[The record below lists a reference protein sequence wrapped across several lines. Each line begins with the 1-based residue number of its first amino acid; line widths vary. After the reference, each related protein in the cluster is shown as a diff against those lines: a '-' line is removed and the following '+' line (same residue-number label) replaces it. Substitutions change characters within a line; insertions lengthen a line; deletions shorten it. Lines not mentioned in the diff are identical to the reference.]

1 MKGNKKINLQ
11 EKELY
16 KLFNEIKFEESEL
29 NNMEEEVD
37 IIQKE
42 RIKKNL
48 NNKIKRKNRS
58 NKLKYTSIAAAITLV
73 FSIGIVTASPTF
85 AKNIPVLNSIMQTLN
100 NKYGN
105 RGDYAKY
112 SEIINKSVSNNGITI
127 TINEVI
133 ADDSKLVISYT
144 LKTNKKIKDLE
155 VFGLGGFLKIDS
167 KTFSSMGT
175 SFGQYI
181 DDYTYIGSEEIH
193 TSIPE
198 DKKFNIDVNITEVSD
213 IKGKW
218 NFAFSASK
226 EEISRESTVFRPN
239 QKLDLPDSNVAIDK
253 VVFSPIDTSIF
264 ITGYGKNKNIKAGP
278 NGGMFDYNYWI
289 AFDDTGVELIPKGI
303 GGGECDFNK
312 NTFSSEMQYEKSK
325 SIPKYLTIIPCKIT
339 PSGGGGVKRDENGKE
354 MPITI
359 QTKKPKEIGKTID
372 GVYPIELSQG
382 KMGKLII
389 NDIKTENN
397 KTIVKYTAKGMAPYF
412 QAQDLLI
419 KDDKGK
425 CIEIKDYIRRADDQN
440 PNEFTKIFE
449 ALDPNKKYTIF
460 TNNFDNVEFREDLK
474 FKIELNK

>member
-155 VFGLGGFLKIDS
+155 VFGLGDS
-167 KTFSSMGT
+167 
-175 SFGQYI
+175 
-181 DDYTYIGSEEIH
+181 
-193 TSIPE
+193 
-198 DKKFNIDVNITEVSD
+198 
-213 IKGKW
+213 
-218 NFAFSASK
+218 
-226 EEISRESTVFRPN
+226 
-239 QKLDLPDSNVAIDK
+239 
-253 VVFSPIDTSIF
+253 
-264 ITGYGKNKNIKAGP
+264 
-278 NGGMFDYNYWI
+278 
-289 AFDDTGVELIPKGI
+289 
-303 GGGECDFNK
+303 
-312 NTFSSEMQYEKSK
+312 
-325 SIPKYLTIIPCKIT
+325 
-339 PSGGGGVKRDENGKE
+339 
-354 MPITI
+354 
-359 QTKKPKEIGKTID
+359 
-372 GVYPIELSQG
+372 
-382 KMGKLII
+382 
-389 NDIKTENN
+389 
-397 KTIVKYTAKGMAPYF
+397 
-412 QAQDLLI
+412 
-419 KDDKGK
+419 
-425 CIEIKDYIRRADDQN
+425 
-440 PNEFTKIFE
+440 
-449 ALDPNKKYTIF
+449 
-460 TNNFDNVEFREDLK
+460 
-474 FKIELNK
+474 